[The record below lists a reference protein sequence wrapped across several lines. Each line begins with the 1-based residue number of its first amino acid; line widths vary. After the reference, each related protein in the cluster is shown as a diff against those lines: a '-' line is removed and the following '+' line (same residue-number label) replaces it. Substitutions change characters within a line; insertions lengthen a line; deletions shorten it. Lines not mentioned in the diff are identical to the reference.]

1 MYVVSH
7 PAPNEGWDMVRTDG
21 ARRGVV
27 PGDSRLDARLTVG
40 HVATDEPMAV
50 AFAGGHRGA
59 QNDARARLLEASDQ
73 LTPELRHDVLPR
85 ESKHAGHLGEI
96 DLAYVA
102 KKQALALDHK
112 FHGDALRFDDFAQLE
127 EAVGGALRIPLS
139 KSAHASSC
147 LGKPA
152 CVVGCLARGVVAR
165 VVDRF
170 VHYERFW
177 TEPSSASM
185 LGTMGR
191 PRTFD
196 MDEALTAV
204 REEFWRH
211 GYAATSVD
219 KLLEVTKLG
228 KGSLYAAFGDKRTLF
243 LRVLNEYAAA
253 RVAGRRP
260 ERC

>member
-1 MYVVSH
+1 
-7 PAPNEGWDMVRTDG
+7 
-21 ARRGVV
+21 
-27 PGDSRLDARLTVG
+27 
-40 HVATDEPMAV
+40 
-50 AFAGGHRGA
+50 
-59 QNDARARLLEASDQ
+59 
-73 LTPELRHDVLPR
+73 
-85 ESKHAGHLGEI
+85 
-96 DLAYVA
+96 
-102 KKQALALDHK
+102 
-112 FHGDALRFDDFAQLE
+112 
-127 EAVGGALRIPLS
+127 
-139 KSAHASSC
+139 
-147 LGKPA
+147 
-152 CVVGCLARGVVAR
+152 
-165 VVDRF
+165 
-170 VHYERFW
+170 
-177 TEPSSASM
+177 M